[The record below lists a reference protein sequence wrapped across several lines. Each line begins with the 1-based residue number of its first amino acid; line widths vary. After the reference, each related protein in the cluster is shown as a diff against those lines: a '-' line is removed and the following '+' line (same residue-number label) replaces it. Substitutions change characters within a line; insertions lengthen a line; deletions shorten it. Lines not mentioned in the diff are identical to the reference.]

1 MSLKRVDIR
10 GHKSQNSGGTRCR
23 GFVVL
28 ESQCCVFLVLESWYC
43 SFLSSEKTPWN
54 HNVVVYLS
62 PFFDVVVFQ
71 SLNLDVV
78 VFWSW
83 NLDVVVFWSWNLDV
97 VVFWSWNPNVVVYRL
112 GIWVGICAPMT
123 MFSLSLWKQKN
134 HANISIVQ
142 IYATSICITYAQV
155 N

>member
-83 NLDVVVFWSWNLDV
+83 NLDVVVFWSWN
-97 VVFWSWNPNVVVYRL
+97 PNVVVYRL
-112 GIWVGICAPMT
+112 GIWVGICAPWPCFRYHCENKRIT
-123 MFSLSLWKQKN
+123 QIFQLSKFMQHLS
-134 HANISIVQ
+134 A
-142 IYATSICITYAQV
+142 
-155 N
+155 